1 MAVRRL
7 LIFAWV
13 VTDAVSVDVWD
24 ASVTLVGL
32 PCEIVMLVISDGE

>member
-1 MAVRRL
+1 MAVRKL

-32 PCEIVMLVISDGE
+32 PCEIMLVISDGE